1 MNFYHTS
8 LLDAVALK
16 FLNTQPFSIYQL
28 TKTIVERLGE
38 VVKINAVSY
47 CLRRLA
53 KKGYASMQTQV
64 KGKVQRKMYSIT
76 LEGRKML
83 ARYSVVFFKLSQ
95 VFRED

>member
-38 VVKINAVSY
+38 VVK
-47 CLRRLA
+47 
-53 KKGYASMQTQV
+53 
-64 KGKVQRKMYSIT
+64 T